1 MKAIKLFLNY
11 KADEK
16 YDNKLFEGLLEIQK
30 CIDGIDDLFIDHV
43 CITPFDEEEE

>member
-16 YDNKLFEGLLEIQK
+16 YDNKLFEGLLEMTIYSSTMY
-30 CIDGIDDLFIDHV
+30 V
-43 CITPFDEEEE
+43 